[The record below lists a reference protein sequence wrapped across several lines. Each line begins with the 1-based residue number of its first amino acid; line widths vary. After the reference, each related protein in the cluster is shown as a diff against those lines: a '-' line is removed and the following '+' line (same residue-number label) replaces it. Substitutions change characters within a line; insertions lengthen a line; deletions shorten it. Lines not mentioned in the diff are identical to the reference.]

1 MPESFNILVQRGLRS
16 FLASMFSC
24 ILLLAF
30 VVFLFPACDGKKD
43 KGAGAPVERS
53 FPPMPTVPSMITDA
67 NEAYEYIATHFW
79 DAFLGK
85 SYPCD
90 SSLVNGVRNLEV
102 EKAFGMYAALLEMN
116 CSRDFATKA
125 MSGLFS
131 SVERFGKENDSSNV
145 FGFFEKM
152 VPKFL
157 YDPNS
162 PYRDEDLYLP
172 YVSGLSVSDL
182 VSEDMRQAYSYDA
195 SMCSI
200 NRAGTPAADF
210 SFTDLKGRRHNLHGI
225 KAGHTLLFFSN
236 PGCHACKEIMEKI
249 EGNKVLQTLISDG
262 KLAVVNVYIDRDIT
276 EWKALAKDYPAS
288 WYSGYDQDY
297 SVRSGVKYNVRAI
310 PSLYLLDSEK
320 NVVLKDAPEER
331 IIQYLE
337 KIR

>member
-1 MPESFNILVQRGLRS
+1 MPERLSLLIKNVLRS
-16 FLASMFSC
+16 FVASSVYC
-24 ILLLAF
+24 LLLLAF
-30 VVFLFPACDGKKD
+30 VAVLFPACGGKNDKD
-43 KGAGAPVERS
+43 ARVPLERS

-79 DAFLGK
+79 DGFLGK

-90 SSLVNGVRNLEV
+90 SSLVNGVRDIEV
-102 EKAFGMYAALLEMN
+102 EKAFGMYVTLLENN

-125 MSGLFS
+125 MSSLFS
-131 SVERFGKENDSSNV
+131 SIERFSRDNDSFDV
-145 FGFFEKM
+145 FGFFEKT
-152 VPKFL
+152 VPKYL

-162 PYRDEDLYLP
+162 PVRDEDLYLP

-182 VSEDMRQAYSYDA
+182 VSEDMKPAYLYDV

-200 NRAGTPAADF
+200 NRIGTPAADF
-210 SFTDLKGRRHNLHGI
+210 SFTDLKGRRHNLYDI
-225 KAGHTLLFFSN
+225 NAEYILLFFSN
-236 PGCHACKEIMEKI
+236 PGCPACKEIIDEI
-249 EGNKVLQTLISDG
+249 EVNQVLNKFISDG
-262 KLAVVNVYIDRDIT
+262 YLAVVNVYIDRDIA
-276 EWKALAKDYPAS
+276 EWKSYAVEYPSS

-297 SVRSGVKYNVRAI
+297 SIRSGVKYNVRAI

>member
-1 MPESFNILVQRGLRS
+1 
-16 FLASMFSC
+16 
-24 ILLLAF
+24 
-30 VVFLFPACDGKKD
+30 
-43 KGAGAPVERS
+43 
-53 FPPMPTVPSMITDA
+53 MPTVPSMITDA

-90 SSLVNGVRNLEV
+90 SSLVNGVRNVEV

-182 VSEDMRQAYSYDA
+182 VSEDMKQAYSYDA

-236 PGCHACKEIMEKI
+236 PGCHACKEIMEEI
-249 EGNKVLQTLISDG
+249 EGNKVLQTLISNG

-276 EWKALAKDYPAS
+276 EWKALAKDSALFPTSARSTIHIMKNISHRSPFVEMVRVAS
-288 WYSGYDQDY
+288 VPKTSTVSSHPFRQVGV
-297 SVRSGVKYNVRAI
+297 SPRRSSWNPLVDG
-310 PSLYLLDSEK
+310 LTT
-320 NVVLKDAPEER
+320 
-331 IIQYLE
+331 
-337 KIR
+337 